1 MTSGFNLAWR
11 TDEQQAYDDE
21 ALIAQAE
28 RASTGTRSASST
40 HAAYTYALRWGLP
53 APTPRGREV
62 L

>member
-28 RASTGTRSASST
+28 RASTGDQERLEY
-40 HAAYTYALRWGLP
+40 HAAYT
-53 APTPRGREV
+53 
-62 L
+62 